1 MRIMKA
7 APLMARVRSDIDQ
20 VFDRL
25 FHDTFAPEVRWP
37 TPARAPAAWLPP
49 FDLLETEAE
58 YVVRLDIPGAHR
70 ENLDI
75 TLVGTLLTLSGR
87 RELPAAGPTERRLHA
102 EREWGEFHRM
112 IRLPAPVVTGQ
123 ITATY
128 QDGVLLVHLPKVP
141 SAVTN
146 TILIK

>member
-7 APLMARVRSDIDQ
+7 APVMAKVRNDIDQ

-25 FHDTFAPEVRWP
+25 FHNSLAPEALWP
-37 TPARAPAAWLPP
+37 SPAAEPAAWLPP

-58 YVVRLDIPGAHR
+58 YIVRLDIPGAHR

-75 TLVGTLLTLSGR
+75 NLVGTLLTLSGR
-87 RELPAAGPTERRLHA
+87 RELPAAEPTERRLHA

-112 IRLPAPVVTGQ
+112 IRLPAPVVAEQ

-141 SAVTN
+141 SAVTSK
-146 TILIK
+146 ILIK

>member
-1 MRIMKA
+1 MRIVKA
-7 APLMARVRSDIDQ
+7 APVMARVRNDIDQ

-25 FHDTFAPEVRWP
+25 FRDTFSPE
-37 TPARAPAAWLPP
+37 TPLRAPAAEPVAWLPP

-58 YVVRLDIPGAHR
+58 FIVRLDVPGAHR

-75 TLVGTLLTLSGR
+75 SLAGTLLTLSGR
-87 RELPAAGPTERRLHA
+87 RELPAAEPVERYLHA

-112 IRLPAPVVTGQ
+112 IRLPAPVEAEE

-128 QDGVLLVHLPKVP
+128 QHGVLLVHLPKVP

-146 TILIK
+146 RILIR

>member
-1 MRIMKA
+1 MRIVKA
-7 APLMARVRSDIDQ
+7 APVMAKVRNDIDQ

-25 FHDTFAPEVRWP
+25 FHNTFAPEAL
-37 TPARAPAAWLPP
+37 ARPPYAEPAAWLPP
-49 FDLLETEAE
+49 FDLLETETE
-58 YVVRLDIPGAHR
+58 YIVRMDVPGAHR

-75 TLVGTLLTLSGR
+75 TLVGTLLTLNGR
-87 RELPAAGPTERRLHA
+87 REFPVAEPTERYLLA

-112 IRLPAPVVTGQ
+112 IRLPAAVAAEK

-128 QDGVLLVHLPKVP
+128 LEGVLLVHLPKVP

-146 TILIK
+146 KILIR

>member
-7 APLMARVRSDIDQ
+7 APVMAKVRNDIDQ

-25 FHDTFAPEVRWP
+25 FHNTFSPEALLR
-37 TPARAPAAWLPP
+37 TPAADTVAWLPP
-49 FDLLETEAE
+49 FDLLETEAA
-58 YVVRLDIPGAHR
+58 YVVRLDIPGVHR

-75 TLVGTLLTLSGR
+75 TLAGTLLTLSGR
-87 RELPAAGPTERRLHA
+87 RELPVAEPAERCLHA

-112 IRLPAPVVTGQ
+112 VRLPAAVVTEQ

-146 TILIK
+146 KILIQ

>member
-1 MRIMKA
+1 MRIVKA
-7 APLMARVRSDIDQ
+7 APVMAKVRNDIDQ

-25 FHDTFAPEVRWP
+25 FHNTFAPEALLR
-37 TPARAPAAWLPP
+37 TREAEPAAWLPP
-49 FDLLETEAE
+49 FDLLETDAE
-58 YVVRLDIPGAHR
+58 YLVRLDVPGAHR

-87 RELPAAGPTERRLHA
+87 REFPGAEPTERYLHA

-112 IRLPAPVVTGQ
+112 IRLPAPAIAENV
-123 ITATY
+123 TATY

-141 SAVTN
+141 SAVTSK
-146 TILIK
+146 ILIK

>member
-1 MRIMKA
+1 MRIVMA
-7 APLMARVRSDIDQ
+7 APVMAKVRNDIDQ

-25 FHDTFAPEVRWP
+25 FQVPFAPETLRRTPNAAP
-37 TPARAPAAWLPP
+37 TAWLPA
-49 FDLLETEAE
+49 FDLVETESE
-58 YVVRLDIPGAHR
+58 YVVRLDVPGAHR

-87 RELPAAGPTERRLHA
+87 REFPAAEANEHYLLV

-112 IRLPAPVVTGQ
+112 IRLPSPVLQGN

-128 QDGVLLVHLPKVP
+128 QEGVLLVHLPKVP
-141 SAVTN
+141 SAITSK
-146 TILIK
+146 ILIK

>member
-1 MRIMKA
+1 MRIVKA
-7 APLMARVRSDIDQ
+7 APVMAKVRNDIDQ

-25 FHDTFAPEVRWP
+25 FHDTFAPEALLRIRD
-37 TPARAPAAWLPP
+37 AEPAAWLPP

-58 YVVRLDIPGAHR
+58 YIVRLDIPGAHR

-87 RELPAAGPTERRLHA
+87 REFPTAEPTERCLHA

-112 IRLPAPVVTGQ
+112 VRLPAAVLAEK

-128 QDGVLLVHLPKVP
+128 QEGVLLVHLPKVP

-146 TILIK
+146 RILIK

>member
-1 MRIMKA
+1 PAA
-7 APLMARVRSDIDQ
+7 APN
-20 VFDRL
+20 
-25 FHDTFAPEVRWP
+25 
-37 TPARAPAAWLPP
+37 AWLPP

-87 RELPAAGPTERRLHA
+87 RELPAAEPTERRLHA

-112 IRLPAPVVTGQ
+112 IRLPAAVVTER

-146 TILIK
+146 KILIK

>member
-1 MRIMKA
+1 MRIVKA
-7 APLMARVRSDIDQ
+7 APVMAKVRNDIDQ

-25 FHDTFAPEVRWP
+25 FQTTFAPEALLRSP
-37 TPARAPAAWLPP
+37 NAEPAAWLPP

-58 YVVRLDIPGAHR
+58 YIVRLDVPGAHR

-75 TLVGTLLTLSGR
+75 ALVGTLLTVSGR
-87 RELPAAGPTERRLHA
+87 REFSAAEPTERYLLA

-112 IRLPAPVVTGQ
+112 IRLPAAVVAEK

-128 QDGVLLVHLPKVP
+128 QEGVLLVHLPKVP
-141 SAVTN
+141 SAITN
-146 TILIK
+146 KILIK

>member
-1 MRIMKA
+1 MRIVKA
-7 APLMARVRSDIDQ
+7 APVMAKVRNDIDQ

-25 FHDTFAPEVRWP
+25 FHNTFDPEALLRVP
-37 TPARAPAAWLPP
+37 GAAPAAWLPP

-58 YVVRLDIPGAHR
+58 YIVRLDIPGAHR

-75 TLVGTLLTLSGR
+75 TLAGTLLTLSGR
-87 RELPAAGPTERRLHA
+87 REPPAAEPTERRLHV

-112 IRLPAPVVTGQ
+112 IRLPAAVVTEN
-123 ITATY
+123 ISATY

-141 SAVTN
+141 LAVTN
-146 TILIK
+146 KILIK